1 MKLPTTCV
9 LAAALL
15 LVSGCGDDDR
25 AGSSDPDA
33 ATTAASST
41 DSDSASSTKPAITFD
56 GFLQCAGSNAV
67 ELDADAIAAQDTY
80 TELARLAGTGR
91 RIAGPADDDWFYV
104 IEASSAANAT
114 AVDDRLVQSV
124 VEQSQG
130 HVFPEESVHGT
141 SGRVA
146 WFMFSDLKE
155 APDLVD
161 DEAVTQ
167 GRAILA
173 CLPKS

>member
-1 MKLPTTCV
+1 MKRSTMCI

-15 LVSGCGDDDR
+15 INSGCGDDDR
-25 AGSSDPDA
+25 ADSSDPDP
-33 ATTAASST
+33 ATTTATAT
-41 DSDSASSTKPAITFD
+41 DSDAASSTKPAITFD

-80 TELARLAGTGR
+80 TELARLAGPGR
-91 RIAGPADDDWFYV
+91 RIAGPSDDDWFYV

-114 AVDDRLVQSV
+114 DVDDRLVQSV

-130 HVFPEESVHGT
+130 HVFPEQSVHGT

-155 APDLVD
+155 TPDLVD
-161 DEAVTQ
+161 AEAVTQ